1 MRLLD
6 HRRLHRPLTLE
17 HLEDRTV
24 PAIWGVPW
32 PNPGHLTLSFVPDG
46 TTAGLGSSNLFQ
58 TLNAIAPTSTW
69 EHVILRAFQTWAVNA
84 NINISVVPDG
94 GEALGTP
101 GAIQGDSRFGDIRI
115 AADPTT
121 PTNSSDVADSQPFS
135 WTGTTWSGDVVLSTR
150 YQFGVGGAGGPY
162 DLFATMIHEAGHVF
176 GFDENPADPQSVM
189 YPTYEGLQQLDAG
202 DIAGLQHLYGVR
214 QLDSFGGTNN
224 SLATAAAL
232 TTSSQGVSVNA
243 DITTSQQVEYFKI
256 VTPGGL
262 SGFNG
267 FTAQVKTSGIS
278 LLTPSLTVYDASGN
292 VVASSFSTDPLNG
305 NVSIQIKGQPSSTY
319 YVKVT
324 GSPGSGVF
332 GVGSYQLNVGYQYAA
347 LSLGGIVN
355 TASNVVS
362 GLTNFANTTL
372 GTALKLVENNVG
384 GLDLRCD
391 YLAKGDIVEGTS
403 ANYYEVQSPASANGG
418 TEVMIAMVWA
428 LDVNGLYSQIHVY
441 DANDQPVPV
450 QVIANDHG
458 TYTVQVPDAT
468 PNSTYFVEVA
478 PADPNNGHGTG
489 NYSLAVDFHQQTPV
503 WFPNIDSGTLSQA
516 QPTAASTFTAGADEL
531 FHFSL
536 GAAYASSGST
546 AAAIVTMSL
555 VDQYGNVVLSL
566 TAGAGQ
572 PPVTANI
579 YLAAGDYSLRY
590 SAQTTDGSALQA
602 VDYWLDGDSFS
613 SQMGAYAPPPS
624 NRPSTY

>member
-1 MRLLD
+1 M
-6 HRRLHRPLTLE
+6 
-17 HLEDRTV
+17 V
-24 PAIWGVPW
+24 
-32 PNPGHLTLSFVPDG
+32 
-46 TTAGLGSSNLFQ
+46 
-58 TLNAIAPTSTW
+58 
-69 EHVILRAFQTWAVNA
+69 
-84 NINISVVPDG
+84 
-94 GEALGTP
+94 
-101 GAIQGDSRFGDIRI
+101 
-115 AADPTT
+115 
-121 PTNSSDVADSQPFS
+121 
-135 WTGTTWSGDVVLSTR
+135 
-150 YQFGVGGAGGPY
+150 
-162 DLFATMIHEAGHVF
+162 HEAGHVF

-202 DIAGLQHLYGVR
+202 DIAGLQHLYGAR

-278 LLTPSLTVYDASGN
+278 LLTPNLTVYNASGR

-305 NVSIQIKGQPSSTY
+305 DVSLKISGKPSSTY

-324 GSPGSGVF
+324 GSAGSGVF

-347 LSLGGIVN
+347 LSLGGILN

-362 GLTNFANTTL
+362 GLANFAGATL
-372 GTALKLVENNVG
+372 GTALKLVEHNLE
-384 GLDLRCD
+384 LDLRCD
-391 YLAKGDIVEGTS
+391 YLAKGEIVQGTS
-403 ANYYEVQSPASANGG
+403 ANYYQVQSPASANGG

-468 PNSTYFVEVA
+468 PNTTYSVEVT
-478 PADPNNGHGTG
+478 PTDPNNGHGTG
-489 NYSLAVDFHQQTPV
+489 NYFLAVDFHQQTPV
-503 WFPNIDSGTLSQA
+503 WFPNIESGTLSQA
-516 QPTAASTFTAGADEL
+516 QPTATSTFTASADEL

-546 AAAIVTMSL
+546 AAAVVTMSL

-572 PPVTANI
+572 PPVRANI

-602 VDYWLDGDSFS
+602 MNFWLDGDSLS
-613 SQMGAYAPPPS
+613 DPIAAYRPPPS